1 MLTIHKVVNY
11 ERGPANKR
19 VSMVQASFTDETG
32 HHTNHFTRLAWDAK
46 VAKATNEREWA
57 EAAGRPVTVK
67 WKSSGLISLT
77 QAGIGGVALPRTRYW
92 IDLPTVVIKC
102 R

>member
-57 EAAGRPVTVK
+57 EAEDKLVTME
-67 WKSSGLISLT
+67 
-77 QAGIGGVALPRTRYW
+77 
-92 IDLPTVVIKC
+92 
-102 R
+102 